1 MGHRV
6 QQKELRGLTG
16 VRGVAA
22 LAVVAYHFG
31 ANFTELVP
39 AFGRLAPAWQR
50 GDMGVDLFFI
60 LSGFILCYVYR
71 AGQSRLTWADYREFL
86 GFRFARVYPNH
97 FATLAVLGI
106 ALLAAHAA
114 KMTLTGTYP
123 LGSLPFQLTMT
134 HAWPF
139 AQGWEGKEWNYPSWS
154 ISAEWFAYLLVFPAC
169 WALASRC
176 RSSGSILLLIFV
188 PIAAYA
194 VLWYGGVPL
203 RNWKPIVR
211 VTLEFCSGAALYL
224 LHDKSHRLI
233 WLCQR
238 GLDVLVVAL
247 AAILLFSSIWNP
259 WADGAILLAFPCV
272 LAGLTAES
280 SLTGKVLAHGLLR
293 WLGEIS
299 YAIYMVHALPQKILK
314 VALPTGRFVHSSLA
328 VRCGVIAIYLAVIL
342 LFAIALYYAVELP
355 ARRILRRLASPRAKA
370 LPMVAV
376 AVPGGQENG

>member
-1 MGHRV
+1 MGHRL
-6 QQKELRGLTG
+6 QQTELRGLTG

-31 ANFTELVP
+31 VSFTELVP
-39 AFGRLAPAWQR
+39 AIGRLAPAWQR

-71 AGQSRLTWADYREFL
+71 AGRSRLTWADYREFL

-97 FATLAVLGI
+97 LATLAVLGI
-106 ALLAAHAA
+106 ALLAARAA
-114 KMTLTGTYP
+114 KLPLTGTYP
-123 LGSLPFQLTMT
+123 IRSLPFQLTMT

-176 RSSGSILLLIFV
+176 RSTRSILFWIFV
-188 PIAAYA
+188 PIATYA
-194 VLWYGGVPL
+194 ALWYGGVPL

-224 LHDKSHRLI
+224 LHDKSGPFIRI
-233 WLCQR
+233 CQR
-238 GLDVLVVAL
+238 GLDGLVVVL
-247 AAILLFSSIWNP
+247 AVLLLFTSIWNP
-259 WADGAILLAFPCV
+259 WANGVILLAFPCI
-272 LAGLTAES
+272 LAGLTAET
-280 SLTGKVLAHGLLR
+280 SLTAKLLAHGLLR

-328 VRCGVIAIYLAVIL
+328 VRFGVIAVYLAVIL
-342 LFAIALYYAVELP
+342 LFAVVLYYAVELP

-376 AVPGGQENG
+376 AVPVGQQIG